1 MHYVDTRNGRDH
13 LVSIEQRI
21 AVSKLRAEGF
31 TQVEDGSKS
40 LVVMVKGNDRRVIW
54 LDGSV
59 HRATGAK
66 R

>member
-1 MHYVDTRNGRDH
+1 M
-13 LVSIEQRI
+13 SIEQRI

-31 TQVEDGSKS
+31 TQCVDQSQS
-40 LVVMVKGNDRRVIW
+40 LVIMVRGNDRRVVW
-54 LDGSV
+54 LDGSA